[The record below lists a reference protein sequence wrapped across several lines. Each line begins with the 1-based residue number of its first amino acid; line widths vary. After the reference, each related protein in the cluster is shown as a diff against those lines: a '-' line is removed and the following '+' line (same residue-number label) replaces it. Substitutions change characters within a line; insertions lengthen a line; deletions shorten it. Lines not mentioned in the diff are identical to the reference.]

1 MSSSFPRGDHASRGA
16 YAAWRAGRHTVS
28 ARLAAARHTWRR
40 GTGSLAV
47 LLAVSLGAAGCALSR
62 QDMPDQVLLPT
73 QSGVASPDVSQ
84 PGVALSMQVY
94 LIHGDRLQRV
104 TRTVL
109 PGKGMT
115 PVLAALT
122 APLDEVELANGLRTA
137 VPATMRPLAATVTD
151 RGTARIAV
159 PPGFDRL
166 SVREQQYA
174 MAQLVFTVT
183 ADTLASDVVL
193 VNGSRVVAVPDAR
206 GMLAAHPV
214 TRQDY
219 AELAPIR

>member
-1 MSSSFPRGDHASRGA
+1 V
-16 YAAWRAGRHTVS
+16 TVVIG
-28 ARLAAARHTWRR
+28 LA
-40 GTGSLAV
+40 
-47 LLAVSLGAAGCALSR
+47 LGVTGCALSP
-62 QDMPDQVLLPT
+62 QDQPDPVLLPT
-73 QSGVASPDVSQ
+73 QSGVASSGVAQ
-84 PGVALSMQVY
+84 PGVPLSMQVY
-94 LIHGDRLQRV
+94 LIHGDKLQRV
-104 TRTVL
+104 TRSVS

-115 PVLAALT
+115 PVLEALT

-137 VPATMRPLAATVTD
+137 VPTTTQALAGTVTNE
-151 RGTARIAV
+151 GTARIAV

-183 ADTLASDVVL
+183 ANTLASDVVL

-214 TRQDY
+214 SRQDY
-219 AELAPIR
+219 AELAPTR

>member
-1 MSSSFPRGDHASRGA
+1 MSSSFPRADRASGGA

-28 ARLAAARHTWRR
+28 ARWEAGRHTWRR
-40 GTGSLAV
+40 VTRGLAVSLA
-47 LLAVSLGAAGCALSR
+47 LSLGAAGCALSP
-62 QDMPDQVLLPT
+62 QDQPDLVLLPT
-73 QSGVASPDVSQ
+73 QTGMATSGVSQ
-84 PGVALSMQVY
+84 PAVALTMQVY

-151 RGTARIAV
+151 QGTARIAV

-193 VNGSRVVAVPDAR
+193 VNGSRVVAVPGAH